1 MPKFRVLIVDDNAQ
15 YAESLKGYFQSQ
27 EKVEGV
33 DAAQDG
39 KAALT
44 MLKERRYDVVTL
56 DLIMPNTDGLSV
68 LEQLPAVLGAQ
79 VPPVVVVSAL
89 RNEAMVRRCCALGA
103 RYYMVKPVERT
114 YCTSALR
121 RCWKPNPRRAD

>member
-33 DAAQDG
+33 DVAQDG

-68 LEQLPAVLGAQ
+68 LEQLPAVLGA
-79 VPPVVVVSAL
+79 
-89 RNEAMVRRCCALGA
+89 
-103 RYYMVKPVERT
+103 
-114 YCTSALR
+114 
-121 RCWKPNPRRAD
+121 